1 MLSNLYDWIIGF
13 RADIM
18 VMTGSTKI
26 IAIAAVAIIAIAGIA
41 VGAFFIMNNDKDE
54 NEIVIATSPDFP
66 DYEYMYGEKFT
77 GIDMDI
83 IRAICKEAGYT
94 PKFEN
99 VAFDSIVAGVS
110 AGKYDVGASAITINA
125 ERAEKVLFSTAYV
138 TSKQVVLSESGVA
151 DEAALKNLT
160 KVGVQTGTTGDLY
173 VTSALAEGKIARYT
187 TYSTAVL
194 ALKNNQIDAIV
205 LDYGPAGAF
214 AAKENLVVSEIDLGL
229 EAEEYGFIFKLGN
242 TELQEKFNDAIAKLI
257 EDGTISKIIAY
268 YDGANGNK
276 PSYYSSRSES
286 SSTGSSAT
294 ASEVSGVVCPLAL
307 SMNMSAEAA
316 HVEIGSL
323 ADDIENALFEN
334 DRYKYLVTG
343 LKNTVIITLLALFIG
358 LLLGVIM
365 AVVRSVHD
373 MMGKLT
379 VLNAVCRLYITVI
392 RGTPVVVQLMIIY
405 FIIFASST
413 MNSVIIAAIAF
424 GMNSAAYVAEIV
436 RAGINAVPRGQLEAG
451 FSLGLPFTSTMVMV
465 IIPQAIRNIL
475 PALCNEGIALLKETS
490 ISGYIGITDLTR
502 AGDIIRSQTFDAV
515 APLLIVAMIYL
526 VIVIILTRLVGILE
540 RRLKA
545 NAV

>member
-1 MLSNLYDWIIGF
+1 
-13 RADIM
+13 M

-41 VGAFFIMNNDKDE
+41 VGVYFVMNNDKDD
-54 NEIVIATSPDFP
+54 NEIVVATSPDFP
-66 DYEYMYGEKFT
+66 NYEYMYGEEFT

-83 IRAICKEAGYT
+83 IRAVCEETGYT

-99 VAFDSIVAGVS
+99 VTFDSIIAGVS
-110 AGKYDVGASAITINA
+110 SGKYDVGASGITISA
-125 ERAEKVLFSTAYV
+125 DRAEEVLFSSPYITA
-138 TSKQVVLSESGVA
+138 KQVVLSKSTVA
-151 DEAALKNLT
+151 DEATLKT
-160 KVGVQTGTTGDLY
+160 MKVGVQTGTTGDLY
-173 VTSALAEGKIARYT
+173 VTEAISESQITRYT

-194 ALKNNQIDAIV
+194 ALKNGQVDALV
-205 LDYGPAGAF
+205 LDNGPAKSF
-214 AAKENLVVSEIDLGL
+214 ANKESLTISEIDLGL
-229 EAEEYGFIFKLGN
+229 KDEQYGFIFKLDN
-242 TELQEKFNDAIAKLI
+242 TELQEKFNDAIKKLI
-257 EDGTISKIIAY
+257 EDGTIDKIINY
-268 YDGANGNK
+268 YNDANGDK
-276 PSYYSSRSES
+276 KSYYSSRAES

-294 ASEVSGVVCPLAL
+294 ASEVSGAVCPLAL
-307 SMNMSAEAA
+307 SMNMSAEA
-316 HVEIGSL
+316 VDMDIGSL
-323 ADDIENALFEN
+323 ADDIDNALFEN

-343 LKNTVIITLLALFIG
+343 LKNTVIITLLALVIG

-379 VLNAVCRLYITVI
+379 VLNAVCRVYITVI
-392 RGTPVVVQLMIIY
+392 RGTPVVVQLMVIY
-405 FIIFASST
+405 FIIFASSS

-451 FSLGLPFTSTMVMV
+451 FSLGLPFTSTMIMV

-515 APLLIVAMIYL
+515 APLLIVAAIYL
-526 VIVIILTRLVGILE
+526 VIVIILTRLVGRLE